1 MEKQPIYLVGISG
14 QEKLARTFVRFQEHY
29 ESPRFQGK
37 VFNLADFLKWYK
49 EKYHFDYFTDW
60 EGFNIPSWVF
70 RRFWNGEFNPLSE
83 EELCLIKSFTN
94 IPGKFYIIGADSAKG
109 ISLGVLRHE
118 FAHGLF
124 YTNEE
129 YRQRVNKCIHN
140 SKAQSMFYKIL
151 GNMDYDHSVWND
163 EMNAYLLTELT
174 ELGLQLFFS
183 LKARALSKELRKIFL
198 EHFGFE
204 LHKTDAE
211 TICNQIHLVKL

>member
-1 MEKQPIYLVGISG
+1 MEKWPIYLVGISG

-37 VFNLADFLKWYK
+37 VFTLADFLSWY
-49 EKYHFDYFTDW
+49 EERFHSNYFKDW
-60 EGFNIPSWVF
+60 EGFNIPSWVLC
-70 RRFWNGEFNPLSE
+70 RFWRGEFNPLSE
-83 EELCLIKSFTN
+83 EESRFIKSFTN

-124 YTNEE
+124 YINEE
-129 YRQRVNKCIHN
+129 YRQKVNRCIHD
-140 SKAQSMFYKIL
+140 SKAQPMFYNIL
-151 GNMDYDHSVWND
+151 GKMDYDHLVWND

-174 ELGLQLFFS
+174 ELGLRLFFS
-183 LKARALSKELRKIFL
+183 LKARALSNELRKIFL
-198 EHFGFE
+198 EHFDFE

-211 TICNQIHLVKL
+211 TICSQIHLVKL